1 MGAEADVASQPCLP
15 CRSLASSGRY
25 ELLFCWCFLQVWIEF
40 GRIKLPQG
48 YHPNDVEEEWGKLII
63 EMLEREKL
71 LRPAVE
77 RWAPLCAPQGQPCAQ
92 GGGPVPFSHFSRPS
106 LQAGTAAANRQ
117 QNPEWRSEL

>member
-1 MGAEADVASQPCLP
+1 MGVEADIASQLCLP
-15 CRSLASSGRY
+15 CRSLASLGRN

-77 RWAPLCAPQGQPCAQ
+77 RLVLLCAPWKHPRAQ
-92 GGGPVPFSHFSRPS
+92 RGGPVPFPHFLPSISAGWNCCYKLPTKSRMA
-106 LQAGTAAANRQ
+106 L
-117 QNPEWRSEL
+117 